1 MLRIFSK
8 STLITLACTDSL
20 QLSLRAE
27 RDCHSNVAAFWL
39 KTHLNIP
46 YFKMTPTL
54 SLSSGAADFVPK
66 PNPFYRI

>member
-20 QLSLRAE
+20 QLSLRAA
-27 RDCHSNVAAFWL
+27 RDSDSNVAAFWL